1 VTATDTDFAVVGGG
15 LAGAAIA
22 WGLARLGRAVTVFDE
37 GDIAHRASRANF
49 ALIWVQSKG
58 LGMPAYAAWSRQS
71 AENWPT
77 FAAFLKQQTS
87 RDLHLEQDGGFQL
100 ALSDEELTQRLAQVD
115 ALNAQ
120 PGLACLPYEVMD
132 HGVIA
137 KFLPAIGPE
146 VVGGTFCPLD
156 GHVNSPRLFLAL
168 HLGMKE
174 AGAAYLP
181 HAGIKSIEPLADG
194 FGLVSEAGEHRAE
207 KVVLAAGIGNARLA
221 PMVGLDARVRPQRG
235 QVIVTERLARFLE
248 YPVVTV
254 RQTDEGTVMMGD
266 SLEEI
271 GFDDHPVT
279 SGIVSVMA
287 DRALRMFPRLASAN
301 VVRTWAGLRVMTE
314 DKFPIY
320 DQSSAYPGAFLATC
334 HSGVT
339 LASNHALVL
348 APMIANGHLAPEL
361 APFSARRFAQRLAA

>member
-1 VTATDTDFAVVGGG
+1 M
-15 LAGAAIA
+15 LA
-22 WGLARLGRAVTVFDE
+22 
-37 GDIAHRASRANF
+37 
-49 ALIWVQSKG
+49 AL
-58 LGMPAYAAWSRQS
+58 
-71 AENWPT
+71 
-77 FAAFLKQQTS
+77 LKQQTGH
-87 RDLHLEQDGGFQL
+87 DLHLERNGGFQL
-100 ALSDEELTQRLAQVD
+100 ALSEEELTGRIAQLD

-120 PGLACLPYEVMD
+120 PGLAPLPYEVMD
-132 HGVIA
+132 HDTVA
-137 KFLPAIGPE
+137 KLLPAIGPE

-168 HLGMKE
+168 HLGLKQ

-181 HAGIKSIEPLADG
+181 HAGVRSIEPLADG
-194 FGLVSEAGEHRAE
+194 FRLETEAGEHRAA
-207 KVVLAAGIGNARLA
+207 KVVLAAGIANARLA
-221 PMVGLDARVRPQRG
+221 PMVGLEARVRPQRG
-235 QVIVTERLARFLE
+235 QVIVTERLARFLD

-271 GFDDHPVT
+271 GFDDHPLS

-287 DRALRMFPRLASAN
+287 DRAVRMFPRLAAAN

-320 DQSSAYPGAFLATC
+320 DQSSACPGAFLATC

-339 LASNHALVL
+339 LAANHALVL
-348 APMIANGHLAPEL
+348 APMIAEGRLAPEL
-361 APFSARRFAQRLAA
+361 EPFTARRFEQRLAA